1 MTTVGALLLAV
12 AVFAPQDSFPKVGIA
27 PIAGYS
33 GAVGFLGGAQVSVAW
48 PTTVLSGEA
57 SASTA
62 GAVTFGPR
70 LVMQRRR
77 LGLDASLLYE
87 KQLDLDYYGR
97 GNAGDPDTSAGYDS
111 EQQEARAVLTWRPGS
126 GLTLG
131 GGLVARH
138 STTFDRED
146 SPLWQ
151 SSPTALTGSRFS
163 AGPLLR
169 AEWFGRALLP
179 LRASGELLHQE
190 GADVSYSRARLQL
203 AAYLPLGPTTV
214 LAGRGRIDRH
224 FGTASTPFRHQLFL
238 GSETGL
244 RGYLDG
250 RFSGDYALLC
260 SAELRQEV
268 ASLEAPGGL
277 ALSLGLVGF
286 GDLGQVAETPE
297 GLAADRFHASG
308 GVGMRLLLPGEMILG
323 FDGGFSPEGFVLSTG
338 FGHTF

>member
-1 MTTVGALLLAV
+1 MVGALLLAA
-12 AVFAPQDSFPKVGIA
+12 AVSAPQDSFPRWGVG

-33 GAVGFLGGAQVSVAW
+33 GSLGFLGGAQVSVAW

-70 LVMQRRR
+70 LQMRRGR
-77 LGLDASLLYE
+77 LGLEASLLYE

-97 GNAGDPDTSAGYDS
+97 GNAGDPDTSASYDA
-111 EQQEARAVLTWRPGS
+111 EQQEARAVLTWHPRPGI
-126 GLTLG
+126 TLG

-151 SSPTALTGSRFS
+151 SCPTALTGSEPS

-169 AEWFGRALLP
+169 AAWFGRVLLP
-179 LRASGELLHQE
+179 VRATGELLHQE
-190 GADVSYSRARLQL
+190 GPDASYSRVRGQL

-214 LAGRGRIDRH
+214 LAGRGRLDRH
-224 FGTASTPFRHQLFL
+224 FGTASTPFPHQLFL

-244 RGYLDG
+244 RGYRDG

-260 SAELRQEV
+260 SVELRQEV

-277 ALSLGLVGF
+277 SLTLGAVGF
-286 GDLGQVAETPE
+286 GDLGQAAESFE
-297 GLAADRFHASG
+297 GLAAGRFHAAG
-308 GVGMRLLLPGEMILG
+308 GIGMRVLLPGDMVLG
-323 FDGGFSPEGFVLSTG
+323 FDGGFSPEGFALSTG